1 MKISIGPIT
10 VDAKGLPRIDQ
21 IAVYPTS
28 QEVIA
33 YLASTKRCDIERW
46 AKRLGVEVKDS
57 DRPVSGHWR
66 HVTATV
72 NKGGYLLRV
81 DALVYTA
88 DPQPSGS
95 AS

>member
-1 MKISIGPIT
+1 MKITIGPIT

-33 YLASTKRCDIERW
+33 YLASTKLRDIERW
-46 AKRLGVEVKDS
+46 AKRLGVQIKDS
-57 DRPVSGHWR
+57 DPVSEHWR

-72 NKGGYLLRV
+72 NKGGYLLQV
-81 DALVYTA
+81 DALVYT
-88 DPQPSGS
+88 DNPQPFGG